1 MTTISFDA
9 PDRRM
14 SLNDREHWRV
24 KAKRTK
30 NWRTAAFIAALN
42 AGTRNV
48 GPSIVQVTFS
58 VGRNVKR
65 DPHNNAP
72 CIKAIVDG
80 ITDAGAW
87 PDDDS
92 RYVAIVDPKFIKRPG
107 QRVDVELIPFTPT
120 EITGLTV
127 HDESEML

>member
-1 MTTISFDA
+1 MTTLSFNA

-30 NWRTAAFIAALN
+30 NWRTAAFIAARN

-48 GPSIVQVTFS
+48 GPSLVQITFS

-65 DPHNNAP
+65 DAHNMAP
-72 CIKAIVDG
+72 TIKAVVDG
-80 ITDAGAW
+80 LTDAGCW
-87 PDDDS
+87 PDDDTGH
-92 RYVAIVDPKFIKRPG
+92 VAIVDPKFVKRPG
-107 QRVDVELIPFTPT
+107 QLVEVELTPW
-120 EITGLTV
+120 EQAAW
-127 HDESEML
+127 